1 MYKLLVVED
10 EPLIRQGIVSLINF
24 VEMEIEQVFEAADG
38 QQGLKIVEK
47 EQPDIILTDINLP
60 YLDGLTFAK
69 KVKLLFP
76 QTVIVF
82 LTGYDYFDYALTALK
97 LGADDY
103 LLKPVTKQEVEEL
116 LVKAVTKLK
125 TMQKVQKLTAVMAKQ
140 EQIVKEID
148 PSLSLKKIIDQ
159 QLANPLLS
167 LVGLADELGFNA
179 SYLSG
184 LIKKKLGVPFQD
196 YVATARIEQ
205 AKVLLLATSLKHYE
219 IAEKV
224 GFEDVNY
231 FSLRFKQITGLSP
244 RQYKKEA
251 ERQ

>member
-10 EPLIRQGIVSLINF
+10 EALIRQGIVSLINF
-24 VEMEIEQVFEAADG
+24 AEMEIEQVFEAADG
-38 QQGLKIVEK
+38 EKALAIVKK
-47 EQPDIILTDINLP
+47 EQPDIILTDINMP

-69 KVKLLFP
+69 KVKLIFP
-76 QTVIVF
+76 RTVIIF

-97 LGADDY
+97 LGAEDY
-103 LLKPVTKQEVEEL
+103 LLKPVTKQDVEEI
-116 LVKAVTKLK
+116 LVKAVSKLK
-125 TMQKVQKLTAVMAKQ
+125 TIQKNKQLEVVMA
-140 EQIVKEID
+140 EQASVFEGTD
-148 PSLSLKKIIDQ
+148 LSLSLKKIIDQ
-159 QLANPLLS
+159 QVANPMLS

-184 LIKKKLGVPFQD
+184 LIKKTLGVPFQD
-196 YVATARIEQ
+196 YVVTARIEQ
-205 AKVLLLATSLKHYE
+205 AKVLLLATTLKNYE

-231 FSLRFKQITGLSP
+231 FSLRFKQLTGVSP

-251 ERQ
+251 EAQ